1 MDLEDI
7 TYQQLADL
15 LIARID
21 NELKQKQIVID
32 TLSKEILILKDK
44 VIELQNENNKLTYNR
59 HSSLSWTNCAF
70 DLGKSLLRLQLGTFI
85 NIFLGKR

>member
-44 VIELQNENNKLTYNR
+44 VIELQKDNHKLRQVYKDNY
-59 HSSLSWTNCAF
+59 LAN
-70 DLGKSLLRLQLGTFI
+70 I
-85 NIFLGKR
+85 N